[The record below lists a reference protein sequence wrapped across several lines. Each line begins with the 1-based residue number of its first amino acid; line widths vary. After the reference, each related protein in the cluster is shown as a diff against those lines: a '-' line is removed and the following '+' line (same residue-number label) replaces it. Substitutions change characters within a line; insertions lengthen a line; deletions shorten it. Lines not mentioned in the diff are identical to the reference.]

1 MRTQVGIVGAG
12 PAGLLLAHL
21 LNREGIESVVL
32 EDRSRRYVEERVR
45 AGLLEQATT
54 DVLERSG
61 VGERMRRE
69 GLVHHG
75 IELRFD
81 GGSHRIAITDL
92 TGRSIMIYGQQEVVK
107 DLIAA
112 RLACGGPILFEV
124 SDVALEGL
132 DAGSPA
138 ISATQA
144 GTRIR
149 IECDYI
155 AGCDGTHGVCRGF
168 IPDGVLT
175 HFEREYPFAW
185 LGILAKAPPVSHELI
200 YSRHQRGFAL
210 YTMRSPS
217 LTRAYLQCKP
227 DEDLAA
233 WSDRRI
239 WDELHV
245 RLQGG
250 ALEEGEI
257 VLRGVT
263 PMRSYVCEPMQHG
276 RLFLAGDAAHIV
288 PPTGAKGLNLAVHDI
303 CVLAQALVAAYRG
316 ERSLLERYSERCL
329 RRVWRAEHF
338 SWWMTSMLHRFDGDD
353 PFQERLQLAQLEYVT
368 GSRAAATSM
377 AENYAGLPYEEHGR

>member
-21 LNREGIESVVL
+21 LEREGIESVVL

-45 AGLLEQATT
+45 AGLLEQGTA

-81 GGSHRIAITDL
+81 GASHRIAITDL